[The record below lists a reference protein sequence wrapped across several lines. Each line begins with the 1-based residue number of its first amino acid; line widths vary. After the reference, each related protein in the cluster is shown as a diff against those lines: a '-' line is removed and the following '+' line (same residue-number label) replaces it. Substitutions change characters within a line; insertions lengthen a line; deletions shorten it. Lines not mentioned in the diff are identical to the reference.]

1 MKTTK
6 FAKPQFVEGLT
17 IRVKPEDTERYMQL
31 EEEIWLEGLA
41 ATPGFLGGEV
51 WVSADHPGEVT
62 SLYFWE
68 SEEAFKA
75 IDPAWLAGKKEETH
89 KAMDSEFVRAWHGED
104 RRFKVKEYR

>member
-1 MKTTK
+1 MKTTT
-6 FAKPQFVEGLT
+6 FTKPQFVEGLT
-17 IRVKPEDTERYMQL
+17 IRVKPEETARYMQL
-31 EEEIWLEGLA
+31 EEDIWLEGLA
-41 ATPGFLGGEV
+41 QKNGFLGGEV

-75 IDPAWLAGKKEETH
+75 IDPAWLAAKKEETH
-89 KAMDSEFVRAWHGED
+89 HAMDSEFVRAWHGED